1 MDYHSFHST
10 KSGEIKDPGKTIF
23 MKQRFLVLFLVAS
36 LGTITTQA
44 QLPKVSKPT
53 IGNLLTQFAGALK
66 PTSFLGNWASGGK
79 TDWLSAASK
88 VVDAAGAAKSVSS
101 LAGFIKP
108 DMFKSGFSV
117 DGLLKTANTVSTISS
132 AAGLLK
138 NLEGGL
144 KPEAF
149 LSSWASKRSG
159 WLSALNLLK

>member
-1 MDYHSFHST
+1 MKKSF
-10 KSGEIKDPGKTIF
+10 F
-23 MKQRFLVLFLVAS
+23 FFLVVTV

-44 QLPKVSKPT
+44 QLKLPKAASPVN
-53 IGNLLTQFAGALK
+53 IGNLLSQFAGGLK
-66 PTSFLGNWASGGK
+66 PTSFLDSWTGGGK
-79 TDWLSAASK
+79 TDWLST
-88 VVDAAGAAKSVSS
+88 AAKVTDATGLGKSISS

-108 DMFKSGFSV
+108 TLFKSGFNV
-117 DGLLKTANTVSTISS
+117 ANLVKTANTVKTLSS

-149 LSSWASKRSG
+149 TSAWAGQRSG